1 MKLTPAERTVR
12 KEAFR
17 KMTEREKIDHI
28 YTYYK
33 WPILLGI
40 VAMVILCSTIYRM
53 VTRKD
58 VVLYTAYVNVA
69 VGADLESVLH
79 EEYLNTA
86 GMDTQKSQVFFYRD
100 LYLSNDPSAE
110 DHEFAYASKMKLLAT
125 ITDQELDLVLMNRE
139 AYDILSRSGYLMVLD
154 GLFTEALEPH
164 LTTNA
169 VILEDNAIDYNL
181 GTAVEYWEVTEDAI
195 NAIDVTPLPLF
206 QQAGF
211 PDMVYLGIIGNT
223 PRLSECTDYL
233 AYLASTTE

>member
-1 MKLTPAERTVR
+1 MKLSPAERTGQ

-17 KMTEREKIDHI
+17 KMTAREKIDHI

-33 WPILLGI
+33 WPILLGL
-40 VAMVILCSTIYRM
+40 VAMVILCSTIHRM

-110 DHEFAYASKMKLLAT
+110 DHEFAYASRMKILAT
-125 ITDQELDLVLMNRE
+125 VSDQKLDLVFMNRE
-139 AYDILSRSGYLMVLD
+139 AYDILSRSGYLSELSE
-154 GLFTEALEPH
+154 LLPEALQPY

-169 VILEDNAIDYNL
+169 VVLEDNSIDFNL
-181 GTAVEYWEVTEDAI
+181 GNTDEYNEITEDSV
-195 NAIDVTPLPLF
+195 NAIEVSTLPLF
-206 QQAGF
+206 RQAGF
-211 PDMVYLGIIGNT
+211 PDTVYLGIISNT

-233 AYLASTTE
+233 AYLASTAE